1 MVQKLSKDVFAE
13 ITELDR
19 QMQRLSKATGVGVG
33 ISNENM
39 NNVNASGVLL
49 GSAIDP
55 QQRTELREMRQNLDH
70 LYQQLHLKANIQDV
84 CALLDAKA
92 N

>member
-55 QQRTELREMRQNLDH
+55 
-70 LYQQLHLKANIQDV
+70 
-84 CALLDAKA
+84 
-92 N
+92 